1 MMTNIAVIV
10 GTLAAGEIAD
20 AYSPLP
26 DAEGVA
32 RDGPFFGC
40 PAR

>member
-10 GTLAAGEIAD
+10 GTLAAGQIAD

-32 RDGPFFGC
+32 RTACFGC